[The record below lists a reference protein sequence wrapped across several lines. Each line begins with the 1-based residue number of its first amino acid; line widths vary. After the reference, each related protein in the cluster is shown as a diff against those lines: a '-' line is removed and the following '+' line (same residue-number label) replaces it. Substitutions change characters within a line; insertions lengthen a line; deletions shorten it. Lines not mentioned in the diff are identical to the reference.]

1 MRLQGSTKFIVA
13 VVVVIA
19 AVWVGVRVY
28 SYARLRG
35 VEITPIQPG
44 RVNVMA
50 VAPAVGYR
58 IVVAN
63 QIAYLAKVEGGLE
76 VGNMD
81 TGSESL
87 SGASRLPLR
96 ELIQSLQGDEAALGV
111 LVMRVN
117 DMPETDTA
125 ATAKVWRSEDVLA
138 ALKGDKEKEARLVAD
153 LNVNLDGTP
162 LDTINLSAIMSGG
175 ILIDFPVA
183 LDVRVGNVV
192 KPLVGRVQELYQ
204 PLFCSAVERRISE
217 RFKGAEDSAFIQGVY
232 MEEAQAVLDGN
243 AAENVRSSLQN
254 RLDPARAARLAEE
267 PKKVL
272 DNTQV
277 LLNESHITSAT
288 YKNYPINDNETT
300 NDISIGLTEAG
311 RMRLWKYSHDN
322 HGFQL
327 LFVVDT
333 IAIAAPRISTELAE
347 STITIN
353 RVPSKEL
360 VADAVALLNEII
372 SVKK

>member
-1 MRLQGSTKFIVA
+1 MRFQGSTKFIAVVLVGIVA
-13 VVVVIA
+13 VWAGFKIYA
-19 AVWVGVRVY
+19 NVRL
-28 SYARLRG
+28 SGIEL
-35 VEITPIQPG
+35 TPIEPG
-44 RVNVMA
+44 RINI
-50 VAPAVGYR
+50 VAISPAVGYK

-76 VGNMD
+76 VGSMD
-81 TGSESL
+81 SGSENL

-96 ELIQSLQGDEAALGV
+96 ELIQTLQGDEAALGV
-111 LVMRVN
+111 LVMRIN

-125 ATAKVWRSEDVLA
+125 ATAKVWRSEDIQA
-138 ALKGDKEKEARLVAD
+138 ALDGDKDMESRLVAD
-153 LNVNLDGTP
+153 LNVTLDGAP
-162 LDTINLSAIMSGG
+162 LDTINLDAIMGGG

-183 LDVRVGNVV
+183 LDVRVGDVLT
-192 KPLVGRVQELYQ
+192 PLTGRVKEVYQ
-204 PLFCSAVERRISE
+204 PSFCSNVERRISE
-217 RFKGAEDSAFIQGVY
+217 RFKGAEDRAYIQGIY
-232 MEEAQAVLDGN
+232 REEAQAIHDG
-243 AAENVRSSLQN
+243 ARREDVRSSLST
-254 RLDPARAARLAEE
+254 RLSKDRSARLAVE

-272 DNTQV
+272 DNTHI
-277 LLNESHITSAT
+277 LLNESHITSAS
-288 YKNYPINDNETT
+288 YKNYTVSDSETS
-300 NDISIGLTEAG
+300 NDISIGLTDAG

-322 HGFQL
+322 RGFQL